1 MCCKGQTS
9 APPQPTTC
17 NYKVSK
23 IDYFTNIYIQYLIY
37 YLFAPMRMASIDMGA
52 SMNLLFGFSGRVG
65 RGGWWLGQLAIVLL
79 WVLVIAIFALF
90 AKIADPSVA
99 HRPGELSQGGVS
111 VAVALFAG
119 IILSCWINF
128 ATTIKRYHDRDKSG
142 AWCLMLFVPFIGGI
156 WVLIEC
162 GFLRGS
168 PGGNGYGPAGGE
180 ISERE
185 IYETFGEI
193 DEKIA
198 RMKAE
203 RSGQRPAV
211 TTVSASRGPSASA
224 PVRRPA
230 VPTGFGRRG
239 L

>member
-1 MCCKGQTS
+1 M
-9 APPQPTTC
+9 AP
-17 NYKVSK
+17 
-23 IDYFTNIYIQYLIY
+23 
-37 YLFAPMRMASIDMGA
+37 IDMGA
-52 SMNLLFGFSGRVG
+52 SMNLLFGFSGRIR
-65 RGGWWLGQLAIVLL
+65 RGGWWLGQLAIVVL
-79 WVLVIAIFALF
+79 WVLVITIFALF
-90 AKIADPSVA
+90 AKVADPSAA
-99 HRPGELSQGGVS
+99 HGPGELSQGGAS
-111 VAVALFAG
+111 VAVALVAG
-119 IILSCWINF
+119 FILSLWINF
-128 ATTIKRYHDRDKSG
+128 ATTIKRYHDLDKSG
-142 AWCLMLFVPFIGGI
+142 AWSLMLFAPFIGGI

-168 PGGNGYGPAGGE
+168 PGGNGYGPAAGE

-211 TTVSASRGPSASA
+211 TTVSASREPSASA

-230 VPTGFGRRG
+230 APTGFGRRG